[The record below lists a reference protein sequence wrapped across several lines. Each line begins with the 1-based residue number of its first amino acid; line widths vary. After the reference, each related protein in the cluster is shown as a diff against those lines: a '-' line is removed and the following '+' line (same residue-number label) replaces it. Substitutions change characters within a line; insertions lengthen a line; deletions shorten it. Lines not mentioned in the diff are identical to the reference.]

1 MSEAD
6 AKGCP
11 VGAGD
16 ASYDPFEEFNR
27 AQGIGHVEDPYTDFK
42 EKRGRCPV
50 HPVEASFLSGG
61 QDLIIQSAQLRA
73 RAVRRLSLS
82 VI

>member
-27 AQGIGHVEDPYTDFK
+27 AQGIGKVEDPYTQFK
-42 EKRGRCPV
+42 EKRDRCPV
-50 HPVEASFLSGG
+50 HHRPGVAPNPIIWRFAGWRLRPV
-61 QDLIIQSAQLRA
+61 SAA
-73 RAVRRLSLS
+73 KATT
-82 VI
+82 